1 MISMNRYF
9 YIVIINNKIYIDII
23 CINTQTNKSNVII
36 ISVINTSITL
46 KIKININYYIIVNI

>member
-1 MISMNRYF
+1 MNRYF